1 MHIKNFFYNVLPSTI
16 SGENWQNKRKTE
28 RNLTHLLR
36 ISAVCNW
43 FVFDILKN
51 DVLQRAVRNVLHNVP
66 LDKKAT
72 SPLVLLPVFNCL
84 VKINPTH
91 HLSQTNKLSTGVNLK
106 NRGRQVTSTSNLTH
120 RFTEGEKGSLIE
132 DKDQTYRKQQEHL
145 RITELMTK
153 LEDRA
158 S

>member
-1 MHIKNFFYNVLPSTI
+1 
-16 SGENWQNKRKTE
+16 
-28 RNLTHLLR
+28 
-36 ISAVCNW
+36 
-43 FVFDILKN
+43 
-51 DVLQRAVRNVLHNVP
+51 VP
-66 LDKKAT
+66 LDREAT

-91 HLSQTNKLSTGVNLK
+91 HLSQTNKLSASVNLK
-106 NRGRQVTSTSNLTH
+106 NQGRQVTSTSNLTH